1 MGNMDDKVK
10 ADKSVIDSENN
21 VSNEKQMEG
30 SAVDAQAASL
40 TSSATSDSE
49 TSSLVETWTL
59 VEKDEAE
66 HEITEEPLD
75 EQEKNFDDIKAPVGP
90 SSSSRGMSSQVST

>member
-1 MGNMDDKVK
+1 
-10 ADKSVIDSENN
+10 
-21 VSNEKQMEG
+21 MEG
-30 SAVDAQAASL
+30 SVIEAQAASL

-66 HEITEEPLD
+66 HVRSFHWNAMVAMIDKKALFGKETIFRRPL
-75 EQEKNFDDIKAPVGP
+75 N
-90 SSSSRGMSSQVST
+90 SQ

>member
-1 MGNMDDKVK
+1 MLILLKTDFQHCPH
-10 ADKSVIDSENN
+10 
-21 VSNEKQMEG
+21 QMEG
-30 SAVDAQAASL
+30 SAIEAQAASL

-66 HEITEEPLD
+66 HVRSFHWSALVAMIDKKALL
-75 EQEKNFDDIKAPVGP
+75 EKKLFLGDH
-90 SSSSRGMSSQVST
+90 

>member
-1 MGNMDDKVK
+1 
-10 ADKSVIDSENN
+10 
-21 VSNEKQMEG
+21 MEG
-30 SAVDAQAASL
+30 SAIETQAASL

-66 HEITEEPLD
+66 NVGLIKTLLGKTA
-75 EQEKNFDDIKAPVGP
+75 KNALSGEH
-90 SSSSRGMSSQVST
+90 

>member
-1 MGNMDDKVK
+1 MLILLKTDFQHCPH
-10 ADKSVIDSENN
+10 
-21 VSNEKQMEG
+21 QMEG
-30 SAVDAQAASL
+30 SAIEAQVASL

-66 HEITEEPLD
+66 HVRSFHWSALVAMID
-75 EQEKNFDDIKAPVGP
+75 KKAPLEKKLFLGDH
-90 SSSSRGMSSQVST
+90 

>member
-1 MGNMDDKVK
+1 
-10 ADKSVIDSENN
+10 
-21 VSNEKQMEG
+21 MEG
-30 SAVDAQAASL
+30 SAIETQAASL

-66 HEITEEPLD
+66 NVGLIKTRLGKTAKMPFQENTEECVPKD
-75 EQEKNFDDIKAPVGP
+75 EEERNFEDKAPVGKYLNLYFW
-90 SSSSRGMSSQVST
+90 

>member
-1 MGNMDDKVK
+1 
-10 ADKSVIDSENN
+10 
-21 VSNEKQMEG
+21 MEG
-30 SAVDAQAASL
+30 SAIETQAASL

-66 HEITEEPLD
+66 
-75 EQEKNFDDIKAPVGP
+75 NVGLINI
-90 SSSSRGMSSQVST
+90 SFGKDG